1 MASFFLNCFAQWH
14 QTPELS
20 TQDPEPVTA
29 EDDEVDAVVVFE
41 PDGQPKGRGANR
53 LFVLTFNNNDQAL
66 TDAVIADLFADV
78 HGAACVVLSFQEY
91 DLQPSAPVPAKP
103 LFYDAPG
110 SSAAF
115 NRDQTEPDTARYLR
129 AQRDDAATDAS
140 RLAAFHAALGP
151 GYALVADAA
160 MGEHANHAV
169 ADGAEWFGFVR
180 LLVFARRDTSLG
192 AALCADSGRL
202 TCVVPSGN
210 KASRVAAAAADGND
224 PASAPYAAGLSPD
237 KGVVLAYFPTAGLL
251 CCAAHFHGTNKHGVP
266 ERVFD
271 AVRRQQLMRAGE
283 AAAWLVAVH
292 GERSGRAL
300 ARGPTTAGFGNGA
313 ELGSCGLVLAGD
325 LNFRVESEFASAEDK
340 QAGGKDWVAV
350 HAGAASRDPKVLR
363 ALYLQHDRLRML
375 LGARGGVAA
384 PPLVAGCAD
393 AVGCAL
399 AAAHQLLPPTFAYQ
413 PNAPPPRPY
422 KTKRAPS
429 WADRVLT
436 RDLACF
442 LGAPATPVVCKSLPH
457 VVCSDH
463 EPVVAIF
470 ST

>member
-1 MASFFLNCFAQWH
+1 MPPLYCGS
-14 QTPELS
+14 
-20 TQDPEPVTA
+20 
-29 EDDEVDAVVVFE
+29 
-41 PDGQPKGRGANR
+41 DGHGGVRPTEFYLRGRAGE
-53 LFVLTFNNNDQAL
+53 DQA
-66 TDAVIADLFADV
+66 
-78 HGAACVVLSFQEY
+78 AA
-91 DLQPSAPVPAKP
+91 
-103 LFYDAPG
+103 
-110 SSAAF
+110 
-115 NRDQTEPDTARYLR
+115 
-129 AQRDDAATDAS
+129 DAA
-140 RLAAFHAALGP
+140 RVAAIGAALGLEFEL
-151 GYALVADAA
+151 LVDVA
-160 MGEHANHAV
+160 MGEPVGEFATLPALEPAAAAAAAAKRAEKAANAAATQAGQGQPAKEDKV
-169 ADGAEWFGFVR
+169 KVLEWYGFVR
-180 LLVFARRDTSLG
+180 LQVWTRRRTAAG
-192 AALCADSGRL
+192 AKLYADWAAGNVATL
-202 TCVVPSGN
+202 VVPSGDKVTGN
-210 KASRVAAAAADGND
+210 AWAAANCRSANDSSSANGSNSGIGGNSGTNSNIGYSAAGQ
-224 PASAPYAAGLSPD
+224 AYAAGLSPD